1 MLSLPLHITTSYS
14 ATFITFESSS
24 SNYLPRLFK
33 LPLIPGDM
41 FTYYSDI
48 TVKITVGLQKAICS
62 YDSDPKFFL
71 SDGSYGIA
79 IGFEMREEATRCQG
93 IQGTMGDALPSRS
106 IRPGGASHQS
116 SVLPEEFV
124 FTIKPNEDW
133 GSCYFAADSGLIS
146 PTTYT
151 GRINPQRG
159 LCLEVYAEDSTKKY
173 LFNYIIVEIH
183 EN

>member
-1 MLSLPLHITTSYS
+1 ML
-14 ATFITFESSS
+14 
-24 SNYLPRLFK
+24 
-33 LPLIPGDM
+33 
-41 FTYYSDI
+41 TYYSDI
-48 TVKITVGLQKAICS
+48 TVKITVGLQKAIRS

-71 SDGSYGIA
+71 SDGSYG

-93 IQGTMGDALPSRS
+93 IQGTMGDALPSRL

-116 SVLPEEFV
+116 SILPEEFV
-124 FTIKPNEDW
+124 LTIKPTEYW

-146 PTTYT
+146 PTTYS

-159 LCLEVYAEDSTKKY
+159 LCLEVYAEDSTEKY